1 MSYELCMAR
10 LTGRNGRTGGEFEF
24 AMGQDPDRFRSRQC
38 ASINDAMGQHNKSN
52 SGPNPGPNPERQP
65 DKQPDK
71 ATNRHAE
78 RSSKTLRPGSEDGP
92 FVADRA
98 TVLAHELNNLLDG
111 TMRCL
116 GIAQQSLAVEFASSE
131 AASLETARQ
140 QMETV
145 QSALERMCEL
155 VHTSMMAEAVHNNT
169 LLPDYRKR
177 RLNDAIA
184 HAVEVVRPGAEQS
197 HVSIDM
203 DLDESLD
210 SVPAGP
216 IYSAILNALR
226 NAVESV
232 NRTGHSGRV
241 HVVTR
246 CDTPDVAIDG
256 SGGRVIVE
264 VHDEGIGLP
273 SDIGADELF
282 AFGRSTKGST
292 GIGLGVIREIA
303 QDMNGSVELLPRGTM
318 GACLRMTFPLP
329 TEKGQG

>member
-1 MSYELCMAR
+1 MR
-10 LTGRNGRTGGEFEF
+10 L
-24 AMGQDPDRFRSRQC
+24 
-38 ASINDAMGQHNKSN
+38 
-52 SGPNPGPNPERQP
+52 
-65 DKQPDK
+65 
-71 ATNRHAE
+71 
-78 RSSKTLRPGSEDGP
+78 GSEDVP

-131 AASLETARQ
+131 AASLETARK

-155 VHTSMMAEAVHNNT
+155 VHASMVAESVHNNT
-169 LLPDYRKR
+169 LLPNFGDRK
-177 RLNDAIA
+177 LNDAVA

-203 DLDESLD
+203 DLDESL
-210 SVPAGP
+210 SLVPAGA
-216 IYSAILNALR
+216 IYAAILNALR

-232 NRTGHSGRV
+232 NRTGGSGRV

-246 CDTPDVAIDG
+246 CDRSG
-256 SGGRVIVE
+256 SAHKGAADRVIVE

-282 AFGRSTKGST
+282 AFGRSTKGGT

-303 QDMNGSVELLPRGTM
+303 SDMNGSVELLPRGTT

-329 TEKGQG
+329 TEDGKR